1 MLRLPTILGVQVD
14 KAEQDKQS
22 AIIKAQGE
30 ATSARLIG
38 EAIQQNPAFI
48 TLRKIEAA
56 RDIAGTI
63 SGAANKVFL
72 SSDSLLLNLVS
83 AWPCMY
89 HPVWS
94 ASTILHSST
103 GAKVLSI
110 PCCFINVLTR
120 LAAEE
125 LLLLTCRVRWMF
137 WGSRVLS
144 SPADLQQAFFNHSYK
159 LFLTIATIYYS
170 CPCCKHILA

>member
-1 MLRLPTILGVQVD
+1 MAFELSFIALLYQALLLENMVSLGSFHSYPMPLQVD

-38 EAIQQNPAFI
+38 EAIQENPAFI

-83 AWPCMY
+83 LNQSAW
-89 HPVWS
+89 
-94 ASTILHSST
+94 
-103 GAKVLSI
+103 
-110 PCCFINVLTR
+110 
-120 LAAEE
+120 
-125 LLLLTCRVRWMF
+125 
-137 WGSRVLS
+137 
-144 SPADLQQAFFNHSYK
+144 
-159 LFLTIATIYYS
+159 
-170 CPCCKHILA
+170 

>member
-1 MLRLPTILGVQVD
+1 MQVD

-83 AWPCMY
+83 AWPCMH
-89 HPVWS
+89 HPVVS
-94 ASTILHSST
+94 AATVCTHRE
-103 GAKVLSI
+103 VLW
-110 PCCFINVLTR
+110 CH
-120 LAAEE
+120 
-125 LLLLTCRVRWMF
+125 
-137 WGSRVLS
+137 
-144 SPADLQQAFFNHSYK
+144 AFLVVY
-159 LFLTIATIYYS
+159 LM
-170 CPCCKHILA
+170 C

>member
-1 MLRLPTILGVQVD
+1 MEKNNIVRLLTTLSVQVD

-72 SSDSLLLNLVS
+72 SSDSLLLNLVGV
-83 AWPCMY
+83 WPCMY
-89 HPVWS
+89 HPVLS
-94 ASTILHSST
+94 ASTHEKALWFHVRLVVYQH
-103 GAKVLSI
+103 AYNKY
-110 PCCFINVLTR
+110 CC
-120 LAAEE
+120 
-125 LLLLTCRVRWMF
+125 
-137 WGSRVLS
+137 
-144 SPADLQQAFFNHSYK
+144 
-159 LFLTIATIYYS
+159 
-170 CPCCKHILA
+170 

>member
-1 MLRLPTILGVQVD
+1 MCVVSSVHSYVTRHMMLRSSHILLATKGFGLQAPLCVWCADGLLNIKTFTCILHMQVD

-38 EAIQQNPAFI
+38 EAIQENPAFI

-83 AWPCMY
+83 LFSLPS
-89 HPVWS
+89 PD
-94 ASTILHSST
+94 SSHRHLY
-103 GAKVLSI
+103 G
-110 PCCFINVLTR
+110 
-120 LAAEE
+120 
-125 LLLLTCRVRWMF
+125 
-137 WGSRVLS
+137 
-144 SPADLQQAFFNHSYK
+144 
-159 LFLTIATIYYS
+159 
-170 CPCCKHILA
+170 

>member
-1 MLRLPTILGVQVD
+1 MFAQVD

-63 SGAANKVFL
+63 SSAANKVFL

-83 AWPCMY
+83 LL
-89 HPVWS
+89 
-94 ASTILHSST
+94 ILALHEA
-103 GAKVLSI
+103 GNIGIKLLS
-110 PCCFINVLTR
+110 PCC
-120 LAAEE
+120 
-125 LLLLTCRVRWMF
+125 
-137 WGSRVLS
+137 
-144 SPADLQQAFFNHSYK
+144 
-159 LFLTIATIYYS
+159 
-170 CPCCKHILA
+170 

>member
-1 MLRLPTILGVQVD
+1 MQVD

-38 EAIQQNPAFI
+38 EAIQENPAFI

-72 SSDSLLLNLVS
+72 SSDSLLLNLVRL
-83 AWPCMY
+83 
-89 HPVWS
+89 WS
-94 ASTILHSST
+94 LVNLTNTSIVYGSLYSTIQCNST
-103 GAKVLSI
+103 
-110 PCCFINVLTR
+110 
-120 LAAEE
+120 
-125 LLLLTCRVRWMF
+125 LLDVSAVHMTQV
-137 WGSRVLS
+137 
-144 SPADLQQAFFNHSYK
+144 
-159 LFLTIATIYYS
+159 
-170 CPCCKHILA
+170 

>member
-1 MLRLPTILGVQVD
+1 MQVD

-83 AWPCMY
+83 NM
-89 HPVWS
+89 
-94 ASTILHSST
+94 ASSCNL
-103 GAKVLSI
+103 AVVRQRLVLYVCPESDLLAVSQGDMD
-110 PCCFINVLTR
+110 VLGQP
-120 LAAEE
+120 
-125 LLLLTCRVRWMF
+125 RVKQPR
-137 WGSRVLS
+137 
-144 SPADLQQAFFNHSYK
+144 
-159 LFLTIATIYYS
+159 
-170 CPCCKHILA
+170 

>member
-1 MLRLPTILGVQVD
+1 MQVD

-38 EAIQQNPAFI
+38 EAIQENPAFI

-83 AWPCMY
+83 LVSLPNPDSSNRHFIWLQVSGSSYSRIQCNCTLLDL
-89 HPVWS
+89 S
-94 ASTILHSST
+94 A
-103 GAKVLSI
+103 VR
-110 PCCFINVLTR
+110 INQ
-120 LAAEE
+120 E
-125 LLLLTCRVRWMF
+125 
-137 WGSRVLS
+137 
-144 SPADLQQAFFNHSYK
+144 
-159 LFLTIATIYYS
+159 
-170 CPCCKHILA
+170 

>member
-1 MLRLPTILGVQVD
+1 MQVD

-38 EAIQQNPAFI
+38 EAIQENPAFI

-83 AWPCMY
+83 LMSIQTTQTGLFHDSKCLGVPTAQLCVIPHCWMCLL
-89 HPVWS
+89 S
-94 ASTILHSST
+94 AQLRCDKAFT
-103 GAKVLSI
+103 
-110 PCCFINVLTR
+110 
-120 LAAEE
+120 
-125 LLLLTCRVRWMF
+125 VRA
-137 WGSRVLS
+137 G
-144 SPADLQQAFFNHSYK
+144 
-159 LFLTIATIYYS
+159 
-170 CPCCKHILA
+170 

>member
-1 MLRLPTILGVQVD
+1 MQVD

-38 EAIQQNPAFI
+38 EAIQENPAFI

-83 AWPCMY
+83 LSSLPSPDNISRHFIRLKVFGSLY
-89 HPVWS
+89 
-94 ASTILHSST
+94 STIQCNST
-103 GAKVLSI
+103 LLNVSAVLM
-110 PCCFINVLTR
+110 TQ
-120 LAAEE
+120 E
-125 LLLLTCRVRWMF
+125 
-137 WGSRVLS
+137 
-144 SPADLQQAFFNHSYK
+144 
-159 LFLTIATIYYS
+159 
-170 CPCCKHILA
+170 

>member
-1 MLRLPTILGVQVD
+1 MHNHITFRISVTPNTKTALSGSCIFSTVQVD

-83 AWPCMY
+83 AGPCTCHPAWPVSTMVLNRRCI
-89 HPVWS
+89 S
-94 ASTILHSST
+94 ACLLAIDITT
-103 GAKVLSI
+103 
-110 PCCFINVLTR
+110 PLT
-120 LAAEE
+120 A
-125 LLLLTCRVRWMF
+125 V
-137 WGSRVLS
+137 
-144 SPADLQQAFFNHSYK
+144 DLQGEMDVLGQPRLK
-159 LFLTIATIYYS
+159 Q
-170 CPCCKHILA
+170 PR

>member
-1 MLRLPTILGVQVD
+1 MLCAPTRPLLRFLTTLGAQVD

-83 AWPCMY
+83 TWLAFAFAIRKMPS
-89 HPVWS
+89 VAFLS
-94 ASTILHSST
+94 SKLHGFQGLWCS
-103 GAKVLSI
+103 
-110 PCCFINVLTR
+110 
-120 LAAEE
+120 
-125 LLLLTCRVRWMF
+125 CRVIWMF
-137 WGSRVLS
+137 
-144 SPADLQQAFFNHSYK
+144 
-159 LFLTIATIYYS
+159 
-170 CPCCKHILA
+170 

>member
-1 MLRLPTILGVQVD
+1 MACRHPCAHAVQMNCSLTLICTHILRMQVD

-38 EAIQQNPAFI
+38 EAIQENPAFI

-83 AWPCMY
+83 LVSMPN
-89 HPVWS
+89 PD
-94 ASTILHSST
+94 
-103 GAKVLSI
+103 G
-110 PCCFINVLTR
+110 
-120 LAAEE
+120 
-125 LLLLTCRVRWMF
+125 
-137 WGSRVLS
+137 
-144 SPADLQQAFFNHSYK
+144 FNAH
-159 LFLTIATIYYS
+159 FA
-170 CPCCKHILA
+170 

>member
-1 MLRLPTILGVQVD
+1 MQSLEDLYTLLTFPDMQVD

-83 AWPCMY
+83 AR
-89 HPVWS
+89 
-94 ASTILHSST
+94 
-103 GAKVLSI
+103 
-110 PCCFINVLTR
+110 F
-120 LAAEE
+120 
-125 LLLLTCRVRWMF
+125 
-137 WGSRVLS
+137 
-144 SPADLQQAFFNHSYK
+144 YK
-159 LFLTIATIYYS
+159 G
-170 CPCCKHILA
+170 

>member
-1 MLRLPTILGVQVD
+1 MQVD

-38 EAIQQNPAFI
+38 EAIQENPAFI

-83 AWPCMY
+83 LVSMPNPDSSNAHFAW
-89 HPVWS
+89 
-94 ASTILHSST
+94 L
-103 GAKVLSI
+103 KVSGISYGTI
-110 PCCFINVLTR
+110 PCIST
-120 LAAEE
+120 
-125 LLLLTCRVRWMF
+125 LLDVHAVRT
-137 WGSRVLS
+137 LQ
-144 SPADLQQAFFNHSYK
+144 DLQGLY
-159 LFLTIATIYYS
+159 
-170 CPCCKHILA
+170 CCAG

>member
-1 MLRLPTILGVQVD
+1 MEKKHILRLPTVLGVQVD

-83 AWPCMY
+83 AQPCLH
-89 HPVWS
+89 HPLWS
-94 ASTILHSST
+94 ASTFGTHKKALWLHEYLVVSP
-103 GAKVLSI
+103 ACVQH
-110 PCCFINVLTR
+110 
-120 LAAEE
+120 
-125 LLLLTCRVRWMF
+125 LLLWTCRVRWMF
-137 WGSRVLS
+137 WGSRV
-144 SPADLQQAFFNHSYK
+144 
-159 LFLTIATIYYS
+159 
-170 CPCCKHILA
+170 

>member
-1 MLRLPTILGVQVD
+1 MHDHLIFLNAYRPSTPKKIGPEHQLRLLTILMVQVD

-89 HPVWS
+89 HLVWS
-94 ASTILHSST
+94 ASTHEKAL
-103 GAKVLSI
+103 
-110 PCCFINVLTR
+110 
-120 LAAEE
+120 
-125 LLLLTCRVRWMF
+125 
-137 WGSRVLS
+137 
-144 SPADLQQAFFNHSYK
+144 
-159 LFLTIATIYYS
+159 
-170 CPCCKHILA
+170 